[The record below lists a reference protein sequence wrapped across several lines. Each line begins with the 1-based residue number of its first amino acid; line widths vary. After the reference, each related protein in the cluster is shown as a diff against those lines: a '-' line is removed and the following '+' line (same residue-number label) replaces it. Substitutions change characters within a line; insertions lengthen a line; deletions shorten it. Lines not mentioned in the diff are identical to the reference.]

1 MTAVRSRGSRS
12 PRSQVYLEPYGRP
25 WKGDLSLEIK
35 SYDLDLDVDFRR
47 SLVEGY
53 VAIGVKSPGNLFQ
66 LDAVGMEIRAVT
78 VDGKKSKFSYDAAK
92 GKLTVRD
99 APKPESEVGV
109 RFTKRVRDDVI
120 FGLYK
125 SKYGK
130 EHLLVTDLEPA
141 EARTVFPCVD
151 EPSCKAVF
159 RLSVVTDEGLSVISN
174 TPAVSKKAENGRVR
188 FSFSQTPRMST
199 YLFFMG
205 IGKFEE
211 ATTKSGKV
219 NVIAASRPGQGRDS
233 EFIREISGAV
243 LKDYEGY
250 FGIPYPLPKLHL
262 IGLPEYHTGAM
273 ENWGAI
279 TSREHYVVLRS
290 DASDSERRNAARI
303 MANEIAHQWF
313 GDLVTMKWWDDVWLN
328 ESFATFMEAKVL
340 DRLHPEWDTWREF
353 LRADTFR
360 SLNADALSETHPIQ
374 AKVKTVEE
382 VGSLF
387 DAISYGKGASVLR
400 MLETYVGE
408 RAFRKGVSAYL
419 RKFSYSNA
427 SGEDL
432 WESLAVASGLPVTKV
447 AKTWVTRPGFP
458 LVRVR
463 ASKGSVSLSQGRF
476 SLSGKES
483 SVLWPIPL
491 TLLAD
496 GDHQSALFDKRST
509 SIKAKRPERVLVNPR
524 RTGFYSVLYDD
535 RIYDRLAK
543 GFSAMHSHDRAG
555 VLNDLYLFLQAGMVR
570 PEQYFR
576 FAALSG
582 KVVDPLLAL
591 TVSDH
596 LVNLRAIA
604 DDAEVVM
611 HAWSAFYRSQVRL
624 LGLARKRGENENLG
638 LVREVVTAQLA
649 KTDREF
655 ARKLAQRFEQFDS
668 VDANLKTAVATAYAM
683 TKGEKAFGPLLGVV
697 RNAKSE
703 ADRSKVYV
711 ALTSFEDPALV
722 RKALELTISGEVSR
736 SDTGYTLPG
745 AASNPRARSVLWEWI
760 KSRYD
765 RVRDLYGASQQFYLY
780 LNAVIPRC
788 GMGQEADVHSFISG
802 KRYKDGEMTFRRAF
816 ELLDVNSRLRER
828 LLSP

>member
-1 MTAVRSRGSRS
+1 
-12 PRSQVYLEPYGRP
+12 
-25 WKGDLSLEIK
+25 LEIK
-35 SYDLDLDVDFRR
+35 YYNLDLDVDFGK
-47 SLVEGY
+47 SVVEG
-53 VAIGVKSPGNLFQ
+53 VVKVTVLSAESPFQ
-66 LDAVGMEIRAVT
+66 LDAAGMEIGGVT
-78 VDGKKSKFSYDAAK
+78 IGDEETGFSYDSAK
-92 GKLTVRD
+92 GKLSIPRV
-99 APKPESEVGV
+99 PKGKSVVGV

-151 EPSCKAVF
+151 DPSYKAVF
-159 RLSVVTDEGLSVISN
+159 KLNVVADECLSVISN
-174 TPAVSKKAENGRVR
+174 TPIISKKATKGKVR
-188 FSFSQTPRMST
+188 FSFQETPRMST

-211 ATTKSGKV
+211 ATTMSGKV
-219 NVIAASRPGQGRDS
+219 SVIAASRPGQVRES
-233 EFIREISGAV
+233 EFVRKVSAAV

-279 TSREHYVVLRS
+279 TAREPYVVLRS
-290 DASDSERRNAARI
+290 DASDAERRNAARI
-303 MANEIAHQWF
+303 MAHEIAHQWF

-382 VGSLF
+382 IGSLF

-400 MLETYVGE
+400 MLESYVGE
-408 RAFRKGVSAYL
+408 EAFRKGVSAYL

-432 WESLAVASGLPVTKV
+432 WKSLARASGLPVTKV
-447 AKTWVTRPGFP
+447 AKAWITKPGFP
-458 LVRVR
+458 LVHVET
-463 ASKGSVSLSQGRF
+463 SEGSVGLTQEKF
-476 SLSGKES
+476 SLSGKKS
-483 SVLWPIPL
+483 SGLWPIPL
-491 TLLAD
+491 TLSVD
-496 GDHQSALFDKRST
+496 GETQSVLFDKKSM
-509 SIKAKRPERVLVNPR
+509 SIKAKRPEKVLVNPR
-524 RTGFYSVLYDD
+524 RTCFYSVLYDD
-535 RIYDRLAK
+535 TMYDQLAK
-543 GFSAMHSHDRAG
+543 NFSSVHSHDRAG
-555 VLNDLYLFLQAGMVR
+555 AVNDLYLFLQAGLIQ
-570 PEQYFR
+570 PKQYFR

-582 KVVDPLLAL
+582 KIVDPLLAL
-591 TVSDH
+591 AVSDH

-604 DDAEVVM
+604 GDADIVTDG
-611 HAWSAFYRSQVRL
+611 WSAFYGSQVRL
-624 LGLARKRGENENLG
+624 LGLARKEGENENLG

-655 ARKLAQRFEQFDS
+655 ARKLAEKFAHFGS

-683 TKGEKAFGPLLGVV
+683 TNGEAAFEPLLDVV
-697 RNAKSE
+697 KNAKSE
-703 ADRSKVYV
+703 SERAKVYV

-722 RKALELTISGEVSR
+722 RRTLELAISGEVSR

-745 AASNPRARSVLWEWI
+745 AASNPRARGVFWEWI

-765 RVRDLYGASQQFYLY
+765 RLRDLYGGSQQFYLY
-780 LNAVIPRC
+780 MNAFLPRC
-788 GMGQEADVHSFISG
+788 GVGQEADVHRFISG

-816 ELLDVNSRLRER
+816 ELLEVNSWLRDK
-828 LLSP
+828 LLSA